1 MPASVVDGVIYDI
14 TVEQLARYRGRKV
27 ILRADSGGAVVNA
40 CRATPD
46 ADIVCVQLQG
56 LRGDADALGGWGH
69 GIPVELTMDDPRT
82 QFPGLYRYGGL
93 VRTHPVRVTM
103 PVRPGFSRAVRLATA
118 LRMAVKLEVG
128 QPTPAAVEELVHVL
142 DLYLHEP
149 SCRQPIEPFHG
160 ALGALYRGAT
170 TTVWD
175 IQEENPAHVRR
186 VDDHGIEGLIR
197 RDTLG
202 PVDGDP
208 ETFVER
214 SGRALRDGPGECRT
228 CEAWATCGGYFKW
241 PRRDYECPG
250 VRALF
255 RTLAAA
261 AAELRQDV
269 ARADLA
275 VGGRSA

>member
-1 MPASVVDGVIYDI
+1 MPASVADGVIYDI
-14 TVEQLARYRGRKV
+14 TVEHLPRYRGRKV
-27 ILRADSGGAVVNA
+27 ILRAQSGGAVVNA

-56 LRGDADALGGWGH
+56 LGGDADALGGWGN
-69 GIPVELTMDDPRT
+69 GIPVQLTMDDPRT
-82 QFPGLYRYGGL
+82 EFPALYRYGGL
-93 VRTHPVRVTM
+93 VRTHPVRVMM

-128 QPTPAAVEELVHVL
+128 QPTPAAVDELVHVL

-160 ALGALYRGAT
+160 ALAALYHGAT

-186 VDDHGIEGLIR
+186 VDDHGSEGFIR
-197 RDTLG
+197 RDMIG
-202 PVDGDP
+202 PLDGDLA
-208 ETFVER
+208 TCVER
-214 SGRALRDGPGECRT
+214 SGRALRDGAGECRA

-241 PRRDYECPG
+241 PRRNYECTG

-255 RTLAAA
+255 GMLAAA

-275 VGGRSA
+275 IEGRPA

>member
-1 MPASVVDGVIYDI
+1 MPASAVDSVIYDI
-14 TVEQLARYRGRKV
+14 SVAELPRYRGRKV
-27 ILRADSGGAVVNA
+27 ILRADSAGAVVNA
-40 CRATPD
+40 CRTTTD

-56 LRGDADALGGWGH
+56 LRGDADVLGGWGH
-69 GIPVELTMDDPRT
+69 GIPVQLTMDDPRT
-82 QFPGLYRYGGL
+82 QFPALYRYGGL

-128 QPTPAAVEELVHVL
+128 QPAPAAVEELVHVL

-175 IQEENPAHVRR
+175 IQEENPAYVRR
-186 VDDHGIEGLIR
+186 VDHDGSEGLIR
-197 RDTLG
+197 RDLVG
-202 PVDGDP
+202 PLDGDLA
-208 ETFVER
+208 TLVER
-214 SGRALRDGPGECRT
+214 WGRVLRDGAGECRT

-241 PRRDYECPG
+241 PRRDYECTG

-255 RTLAAA
+255 RTLVAA

-275 VGGRSA
+275 VGGRSS